1 MPMIF
6 KDIGLYAN
14 RPLAIKDSKIEQ
26 MSRVVCALFVKGMP
40 KIKISNF
47 WKLSIKFN
55 FGDQAAQNRIVIGI
69 YEFYCDFPVKNFLS
83 WSIEKQQDFMLDF
96 VSNAVQHAFSEQG
109 LETSFI
115 ESACEFVRKN
125 NFVNVF
131 EGKAQPSS
139 YENIKARV
147 VCEQEMGAAKIYMEI
162 GNKKEGERYL
172 VERCSPDEFQIQ
184 IYFGQIDW
192 LNQTKLILNLI
203 GGRTIEVTRKIK
215 GVNLD

>member
-1 MPMIF
+1 MSNIF

-14 RPLAIKDSKIEQ
+14 RPLAINDLKIEQ

-40 KIKISNF
+40 KIKTGNF

-69 YEFYCDFPVKNFLS
+69 YELYCDFPVENFLS

-96 VSNAVQHAFSEQG
+96 VSNAVHHAFSEQG

-115 ESACEFVRKN
+115 ESACEYVHKN

-139 YENIKARV
+139 YENIKARI
-147 VCEQEMGAAKIYMEI
+147 VCEQEMEAAKIYMEI
-162 GNKKEGERYL
+162 GKRKEGERYL

-184 IYFGQIDW
+184 IYFGQINW
-192 LNQTKLILNLI
+192 LSKSKLILNVI
-203 GGRTIEVTRKIK
+203 GGRKIEITRKIK